1 MKVIVKEDYS
11 ALCGVAADLLEQA
24 VRAEPSCRLGLAT
37 GSSPIGVYQELSRRC
52 REEGLDFSR
61 VHTVNLDEYVGLEP
75 GHEQSY
81 RSFMDRQLF
90 SQINIPREN
99 TYVPLGVG
107 DMEKNLR
114 SFRRLLSGGETSVQL
129 LGLGAD
135 GHIGFNE
142 PGDALQSEA
151 HLEELDERTIASNAR
166 FFADASL
173 VPRQAVTMG
182 MGDILQ
188 ARTLVLLISGSG
200 KEEAA
205 SRLLLSG
212 EITPRW
218 PVTFLKLHRDVWVLL
233 TRDLASR
240 IGY

>member
-135 GHIGFNE
+135 GHIGFKE
-142 PGDALQSEA
+142 TRSRAR
-151 HLEELDERTIASNAR
+151 RTWRSWMSGPSR
-166 FFADASL
+166 PTPASL
-173 VPRQAVTMG
+173 PTPPWSP
-182 MGDILQ
+182 
-188 ARTLVLLISGSG
+188 ARPSPWAWGISCRPGPWCCLS
-200 KEEAA
+200 AA
-205 SRLLLSG
+205 AARRRPPPACFSAGRSRPAG
-212 EITPRW
+212 R
-218 PVTFLKLHRDVWVLL
+218 
-233 TRDLASR
+233 
-240 IGY
+240 